1 MLQKEEQK
9 KRAALLKQQQEEEAR
24 RQERERS
31 VAEENKKAAQRQQA
45 EQRRLENSRIRQG
58 SQPPKPANDLVS
70 HSVQTGRVQQLTTFP
85 IGIDITARECNSQ
98 N

>member
-1 MLQKEEQK
+1 MLRKEEQK
-9 KRAALLKQQQEEEAR
+9 KRAALLKQQQEEAR

-31 VAEENKKAAQRQQA
+31 VAEENKKATQRQQA
-45 EQRRLENSRIRQG
+45 EQRRLENSRLRQG

-70 HSVQTGRVQQLTTFP
+70 YYTQTGRVQQLTTFR
-85 IGIDITARECNSQ
+85 IGIDVSARKSNSQ